1 MPIYV
6 VITKEP
12 SSEVA
17 KRLEAYKPLQIG
29 PAAHLV
35 VASDNEL
42 VSTIAVKAGIKGDNR
57 DLGGVVLG
65 LNEAY
70 SGWHQSEV
78 WEWLRRYTSS

>member
-12 SSEVA
+12 TSTISQ
-17 KRLEAYKPLQIG
+17 RLEAYKPLKIG
-29 PAAHLV
+29 PAAYLV
-35 VASDNEL
+35 VAPDEDL
-42 VSTIAVKAGIKGDNR
+42 ASTIAVKAGIKGDNR
-57 DLGGVVLG
+57 DVSGVVLG

-78 WEWLRRYTSS
+78 WEWLRRYTSP